1 MRFPSEVQTKC
12 TKTCL
17 VPLLK
22 ALCLLSCMNTQTNQ
36 KIKYFL
42 YARKSSESEDRQVA
56 SIESQINELT
66 KVAKKENLRITEILQ
81 ESQSAKAPGRPVFN
95 SMIERIKKGDA
106 AGIICWKL
114 DRLTRNPIDSGT
126 LQWLLQGSIIQGIQT
141 YERSYDP
148 ADNVLMMNFEM
159 GMANQFIR
167 DLSVNTTRGLRSK
180 AEKGWLPG
188 VAPLGYLNNKFKIKG
203 EKDIIPDPERFPLV
217 RKLWDKFLTGNY
229 SVAQVG
235 EYAEKELGLI
245 SKRKPKCIVKSK
257 FYTMFTNPFYYGEF
271 KYNGTIYQGK
281 HKPMV
286 TEEEFNRAQVILG
299 NRNKAH
305 APHKF
310 AFTGMIRCGECGSA
324 ITAEDKIKRQKNG
337 NVHFYTFYRCTKRKR
352 SDCSQKY
359 LRKEEMEAQIMDIL
373 KRIEIPPEFSQWA
386 IAQLKK
392 EADKEVGSRKSIL
405 TAQRKNYDDCLNK
418 LDRLLEMRM
427 NEEITPEE
435 FSEKKTSLNREKA
448 RLLALVNESDSNAD
462 DWLEKAERLFD
473 FAACALQKFINGSL
487 EDKKEILAALGS
499 NLTLKDQI
507 LSISIQKPL
516 VLVEKAA
523 KEINTIYKA
532 FEPLK
537 ISQFEANFDK
547 VFSKNPLLGERGDS
561 NPQPSHPQCE
571 TLTS

>member
-1 MRFPSEVQTKC
+1 MFVEPYEY
-12 TKTCL
+12 
-17 VPLLK
+17 
-22 ALCLLSCMNTQTNQ
+22 ATNQ

-271 KYNGTIYQGK
+271 KYGGVLYKGN
-281 HKPMV
+281 HKPMI

-359 LRKEEMEAQIMDIL
+359 LRKEEMETQIMDIL
-373 KRIEIPPEFSQWA
+373 ERIEIPPEFSQWA

-418 LDRLLEMRM
+418 LNRLLEMRM

-435 FSEKKTSLNREKA
+435 FSEKKTELNREKS

-462 DWLEKAERLFD
+462 DWLEKAEKLFD
-473 FAACALQKFINGSL
+473 FAASARQKFINGSL
-487 EDKKEILAALGS
+487 DDKKEILAALGS

-516 VLVEKAA
+516 ILVEKAA

-532 FEPLK
+532 FEPAK

-547 VFSKNPLLGERGDS
+547 VFAKNPLLGERGDS

>member
-1 MRFPSEVQTKC
+1 
-12 TKTCL
+12 
-17 VPLLK
+17 
-22 ALCLLSCMNTQTNQ
+22 MNTQTNQ

-271 KYNGTIYQGK
+271 KYGGVLYKGN
-281 HKPMV
+281 HKPMI

-359 LRKEEMEAQIMDIL
+359 LRKEEMETQIMDIL
-373 KRIEIPPEFSQWA
+373 ERIEIPPEFSQWA

-405 TAQRKNYDDCLNK
+405 TVQRKNYDDCLNK
-418 LDRLLEMRM
+418 LDRLLEMRI
-427 NEEITPEE
+427 NEELTPEE
-435 FSEKKTSLNREKA
+435 FAEKKTGLNREKS

-462 DWLEKAERLFD
+462 DWLEKAEKLFD
-473 FAACALQKFINGSL
+473 FAASARQKFINGSL
-487 EDKKEILAALGS
+487 DDKKEILAALGS
-499 NLTLKDQI
+499 NLTLKDQT

-516 VLVEKAA
+516 VLMEKAA
-523 KEINTIYKA
+523 KEITTIYKA

-547 VFSKNPLLGERGDS
+547 VFAKNPLLGERGDS

>member
-1 MRFPSEVQTKC
+1 M
-12 TKTCL
+12 
-17 VPLLK
+17 
-22 ALCLLSCMNTQTNQ
+22 SCMNTQTNQ

-56 SIESQINELT
+56 SIESQIKELT
-66 KVAKKENLRITEILQ
+66 KVAKRENLRIAEILQ
-81 ESQSAKAPGRPVFN
+81 ESQSAKGPGRPVFN
-95 SMIERIKKGDA
+95 SMIARISKGEA
-106 AGIICWKL
+106 AGVICWKL
-114 DRLTRNPIDSGT
+114 DRLARNPIDG
-126 LQWLLQGSIIQGIQT
+126 GSINWMLQKGVIKHIQT
-141 YERSYDP
+141 YERSYYP
-148 ADNVLMMNFEM
+148 TDNVLMMSVEF

-167 DLSVNTTRGLRSK
+167 DLSVTTKRGLKNK
-180 AEKGWLPG
+180 AENGWLPG

-203 EKDIIPDPERFPLV
+203 EKDIIPDPERFHLV
-217 RKLWDKFLTGNY
+217 RKVWDMLLTGNY

-235 EYAEKELGLI
+235 EYAEKKLGLI

-257 FYTMFTNPFYYGEF
+257 FYTMLTNPFYCGEF
-271 KYNGTIYQGK
+271 KYGGILYKGN

-286 TEEEFNRAQVILG
+286 TEEEFNRAQIILG

-324 ITAEDKIKRQKNG
+324 ITAEEKIKRQKNG

-352 SDCSQKY
+352 PDCSQKY
-359 LRKEEMEAQIMDIL
+359 LRIEEMEAQIMDIL
-373 KRIEIPPEFSQWA
+373 ERIEIPPEFSQWA

-392 EADKEVGSRKSIL
+392 EAGKETGSRKSIL

-418 LDRLLEMRM
+418 LDRLLEMRI

-435 FSEKKTSLNREKA
+435 FAEKKTELNREKA
-448 RLLALVNESDSNAD
+448 RLLALINENDNNTD
-462 DWLEKAERLFD
+462 DWLEKAEKLFD
-473 FAACALQKFINGSL
+473 FATSARQKFINGSL
-487 EDKKEILAALGS
+487 NDKKEILAALGS
-499 NLTLKDQI
+499 NLILKDQI

-516 VLVEKAA
+516 VLMEKAA

-532 FEPLK
+532 FEPLE

>member
-1 MRFPSEVQTKC
+1 
-12 TKTCL
+12 
-17 VPLLK
+17 
-22 ALCLLSCMNTQTNQ
+22 MNTQTNQ

-148 ADNVLMMNFEM
+148 ADNVLMMNIEI
-159 GMANQFIR
+159 GIANQFIR

-180 AEKGWLPG
+180 AEKGWLPDT
-188 VAPLGYLNNKFKIKG
+188 APLGYLNNKFKIKG

-217 RKLWDKFLTGNY
+217 RKIWDKFLTGNY
-229 SVAQVG
+229 SVAQIG

-257 FYTMFTNPFYYGEF
+257 FYTLLTNPFYYGTF
-271 KYNGTIYQGK
+271 RYSGAIYQGK
-281 HKPMV
+281 HKPMI
-286 TEEEFNRAQVILG
+286 TEEEFDRAQVILG

-373 KRIEIPPEFSQWA
+373 ERIEIPPEFSQWA

-405 TAQRKNYDDCLNK
+405 TAQRKNYDDCLKK

-435 FSEKKTSLNREKA
+435 FAEKKTDLAKEKE
-448 RLLALVNESDSNAD
+448 RLFKLLNESNGNVD
-462 DWLEKAERLFD
+462 DWLEKAEKLFD
-473 FAACALQKFINGSL
+473 FAASARQKFMNGSL
-487 EDKKEILAALGS
+487 DDKKEILAALGS

-532 FEPLK
+532 FEPAK
-537 ISQFEANFDK
+537 NGQFEPNFDN
-547 VFSKNPLLGERGDS
+547 VFAKNPLLGD
-561 NPQPSHPQCE
+561 
-571 TLTS
+571 

>member
-1 MRFPSEVQTKC
+1 
-12 TKTCL
+12 
-17 VPLLK
+17 
-22 ALCLLSCMNTQTNQ
+22 MNTQTNQ

-271 KYNGTIYQGK
+271 KYGGVLYKGN
-281 HKPMV
+281 HKPMI

-324 ITAEDKIKRQKNG
+324 ITAEEKIKRQKNG
-337 NVHFYTFYRCTKRKR
+337 NVHFYTFYHCTKRKR

-373 KRIEIPPEFSQWA
+373 ERIEIPPEFSQWA

-392 EADKEVGSRKSIL
+392 EANKEVGSRKSIL

-435 FSEKKTSLNREKA
+435 FAEKKTGLNREKS

-462 DWLEKAERLFD
+462 DWLEKAEKLFD
-473 FAACALQKFINGSL
+473 FAASARQKFINGSL
-487 EDKKEILAALGS
+487 DDKKEILAALGS

-523 KEINTIYKA
+523 KEITTIYKA

-547 VFSKNPLLGERGDS
+547 VFAKNPLLGERGDS

>member
-1 MRFPSEVQTKC
+1 
-12 TKTCL
+12 
-17 VPLLK
+17 
-22 ALCLLSCMNTQTNQ
+22 MNTQSNQ

-56 SIESQINELT
+56 SIESQIIELQRI
-66 KVAKKENLRITEILQ
+66 AKRDKLEIAEIFTE
-81 ESQSAKAPGRPVFN
+81 SKSAKLPGRPVFN
-95 SMIERIKKGDA
+95 EMVRRINNNEAD
-106 AGIICWKL
+106 GILCWKMN
-114 DRLTRNPIDSGT
+114 RLARNPIDAASIT
-126 LQWLLQGSIIQGIQT
+126 WMLQNATIKQITTYAKNFYPQDNSIII
-141 YERSYDP
+141 
-148 ADNVLMMNFEM
+148 NVEF
-159 GMANQFIR
+159 GMATQFSR
-167 DLSVNTTRGLRSK
+167 DLSGDTKRGLIAK
-180 AEKGWLPG
+180 AEKGWFPG
-188 VAPLGYLNNKFKIKG
+188 VAPLGYKNDRFKLKG
-203 EKDIIPDPERFPLV
+203 EKDILPDKERFPIV
-217 RKLWDKFLTGNY
+217 RKLWDMFLTGNY
-229 SVAQVG
+229 SVASVG
-235 EYAEKELGLI
+235 EYADKELGLV
-245 SKRKPKCIVKSK
+245 SKRMPKCIVKSK
-257 FYTMFTNPFYYGEF
+257 FYELFTNPFYYGWF
-271 KYNGTIYQGK
+271 KYGGILYKGN

-324 ITAEDKIKRQKNG
+324 ITAEEKIKRQKNG

-359 LRKEEMEAQIMDIL
+359 LRMEEMEAQIMDIL
-373 KRIEIPPEFSQWA
+373 ERIEIPPEFSQWA
-386 IAQLKK
+386 IAQLRK

-405 TAQRKNYDDCLNK
+405 TAQRKNYDDCLKK

-435 FSEKKTSLNREKA
+435 FTEKKAEMNREKS
-448 RLLALVNESDSNAD
+448 RMLALINESDSNAD
-462 DWLEKAERLFD
+462 DWIEKAEKLFD
-473 FAACALQKFINGSL
+473 FAASARQKFINGSL
-487 EDKKEILAALGS
+487 DDKKEILAALGS

-523 KEINTIYKA
+523 KEVNAIYKA

-547 VFSKNPLLGERGDS
+547 VFAKNPLLGD
-561 NPQPSHPQCE
+561 
-571 TLTS
+571 

>member
-1 MRFPSEVQTKC
+1 MPCSVIKGIVFVESR
-12 TKTCL
+12 
-17 VPLLK
+17 
-22 ALCLLSCMNTQTNQ
+22 MNTKTNQ

-56 SIESQINELT
+56 SIESQIKELT
-66 KVAKKENLRITEILQ
+66 KIAKRENLRIAEILQ
-81 ESQSAKAPGRPVFN
+81 ESQSAKGPGRPVFN
-95 SMIERIKKGDA
+95 SMIARISKGEA
-106 AGIICWKL
+106 AGVICWKL
-114 DRLTRNPIDSGT
+114 DRLARNPIDGGNIA
-126 LQWLLQGSIIQGIQT
+126 WMIQKGVISHIQT
-141 YERSYDP
+141 YEKSYYP
-148 ADNVLMMNFEM
+148 SDNVLMMSVEF

-167 DLSVNTTRGLRSK
+167 DLSVNTKRGLISK
-180 AEKGWLPG
+180 AEKGWFPG
-188 VAPLGYLNNKFKIKG
+188 VAPLGYKNNRFKLKG
-203 EKDIIPDPERFPLV
+203 EKDILPDEERFPLV
-217 RKLWDKFLTGNY
+217 RKAWDMFLTGNY
-229 SVAQVG
+229 SVASVG
-235 EYAEKELGLI
+235 EYADKELGLV
-245 SKRKPKCIVKSK
+245 SNRMSKCIVKSK
-257 FYTMFTNPFYYGEF
+257 FYELFTNPFYYGWF
-271 KYNGTIYQGK
+271 KYGGVLYKGN
-281 HKPMV
+281 HKPMI

-324 ITAEDKIKRQKNG
+324 ITAEEKIKRQKNG
-337 NVHFYTFYRCTKRKR
+337 NVHFYTFYHCTKRKR

-373 KRIEIPPEFSQWA
+373 ERIEIPPEFSQWA

-392 EADKEVGSRKSIL
+392 EANKEVGSRKSIL

-435 FSEKKTSLNREKA
+435 FAEKKTGLNREKS

-462 DWLEKAERLFD
+462 DWLEKAEKLFD
-473 FAACALQKFINGSL
+473 FAASARQKFINGSL
-487 EDKKEILAALGS
+487 DDKKEILAALGS

-523 KEINTIYKA
+523 KEITTIYKA

-547 VFSKNPLLGERGDS
+547 VFAKNPLLGERGDS

>member
-1 MRFPSEVQTKC
+1 
-12 TKTCL
+12 
-17 VPLLK
+17 
-22 ALCLLSCMNTQTNQ
+22 MNTQTNQ

-271 KYNGTIYQGK
+271 KYGGVLYKGN
-281 HKPMV
+281 HKPMI

-324 ITAEDKIKRQKNG
+324 ITAEEKIKRQKNG

-359 LRKEEMEAQIMDIL
+359 LRKEEMETQIMDIL
-373 KRIEIPPEFSQWA
+373 ERIEIPPEFSQWA

-418 LDRLLEMRM
+418 LNRLLEMRM

-435 FSEKKTSLNREKA
+435 FSEKKTELNREKS

-462 DWLEKAERLFD
+462 DWLEKAEKLFD
-473 FAACALQKFINGSL
+473 FAASARQKFINGSL
-487 EDKKEILAALGS
+487 DDKKEILAALGS

-516 VLVEKAA
+516 ILVEKAA

-532 FEPLK
+532 FEPAK

-547 VFSKNPLLGERGDS
+547 VFAKNPLLGERGDS